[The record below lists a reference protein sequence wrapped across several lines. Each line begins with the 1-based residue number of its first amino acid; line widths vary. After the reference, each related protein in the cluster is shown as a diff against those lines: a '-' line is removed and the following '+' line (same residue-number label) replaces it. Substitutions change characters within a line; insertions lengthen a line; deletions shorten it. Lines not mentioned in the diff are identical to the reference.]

1 MHLFV
6 FIFVLL
12 MGCLPQF
19 CWASPLKVAVSI
31 LPQKYFVER
40 IGGDRVAVEVMIPP
54 GANPAV
60 YDPKPDQLRKLSEC
74 QLYFAIRVPF
84 EGVWVQKFRSMYSS
98 LEVVDVTEGMELMNM
113 AAHTH
118 ADADESHAHEHHH
131 HEAGLKDPHVWLSP
145 PYAALMAKNMLNA
158 MMRKDPENASYYKAN
173 YERLSSEI
181 AALDLELQK
190 RFSRHAKSGPRKFMV
205 FHPAWGYFAKTYGLI
220 QLPVELE
227 GKEPKP
233 AQLEKFIQLAQK
245 EGLKVIFVQP
255 QFSKRSAEVIAEA
268 IGARL
273 VTLDPLA
280 YDWFKTLR
288 EAAQAFDENAN

>member
-1 MHLFV
+1 MYPFV
-6 FIFVLL
+6 FLFVLL
-12 MGCLPQF
+12 MGLLPDLCL
-19 CWASPLKVAVSI
+19 ASPLKIAVSI
-31 LPQKYFVER
+31 LPEKYFVER
-40 IGGDRVAVEVMIPP
+40 IGGEKVAVEVMIPP
-54 GANPAV
+54 GSNPAV
-60 YDPKPDQLRKLSEC
+60 YDPKPDQLRKLTEC

-84 EGVWVQKFRSMYSS
+84 EGVWVKKFRSMYSN
-98 LEVVDVTEGMELMNM
+98 LEVVDVTEGMELMDM
-113 AAHTH
+113 VAHTH
-118 ADADESHAHEHHH
+118 EEGEESHGHERHH

-158 MMRKDPENASYYKAN
+158 MIRKDSQNASYYQAN
-173 YERLSSEI
+173 YDRLSFEMNE
-181 AALDLELQK
+181 LDAEL
-190 RFSRHAKSGPRKFMV
+190 RRMFSSYSGQGQRKFMV

-233 AQLEKFIQLAQK
+233 AQLQKFIQMAKK

-255 QFSKRSAEVIAEA
+255 QFSKKSAEVIASA

-288 EAAQAFDENAN
+288 EAAQALNANAK

>member
-6 FIFVLL
+6 FMLVLL
-12 MGCLPQF
+12 TGCLPQS
-19 CWASPLKVAVSI
+19 CWGSTLKVAVSI
-31 LPQKYFVER
+31 LPERYFVER
-40 IGGDRVAVEVMIPP
+40 IGGDKVTVEVMIPP

-60 YDPKPDQLRKLSEC
+60 YDPKPDQLKKLSEC

-84 EGVWVQKFRSMYSS
+84 EGVWVQKFRSMYAN
-98 LEVVDVTEGMELMNM
+98 LEVVDVTEGMELMDM
-113 AAHTH
+113 VAHTH
-118 ADADESHAHEHHH
+118 EDANESHGHEHHH

-145 PYAALMAKNMLNA
+145 PYALLMAKNMLNA
-158 MMRKDPENASYYKAN
+158 MMRKDPENASYYQTN
-173 YERLSSEI
+173 YDQLSLEI
-181 AALDLELQK
+181 KGLDAELQ
-190 RFSRHAKSGPRKFMV
+190 RLFSARSGQGPRKFMV

-233 AQLEKFIQLAQK
+233 AQLQKFIQLAQK
-245 EGLKVIFVQP
+245 QGLKVIFVQP
-255 QFSKRSAEVIAEA
+255 QFSKRSAEVIAKA
-268 IGARL
+268 VGARL

-288 EAAQAFDENAN
+288 EAAQALNENAK

>member
-1 MHLFV
+1 MHLF
-6 FIFVLL
+6 IFMVVLVL
-12 MGCLPQF
+12 GWLPHI
-19 CWASPLKVAVSI
+19 CWASPLKIAVSI
-31 LPQKYFVER
+31 LPEKYFVDR
-40 IGGDRVAVEVMIPP
+40 IGGDKVTVEVMIPP

-60 YDPKPDQLRKLSEC
+60 YDPKPDQLRKLSAC

-84 EGVWVQKFRSMYSS
+84 ERVWVQKFRSMYSN
-98 LEVVDVTEGMELMNM
+98 LEVVDVTEGMELMDM

-118 ADADESHAHEHHH
+118 EDAGESGDHEHCH
-131 HEAGLKDPHVWLSP
+131 HEVGLKDPHVWLSP
-145 PYAALMAKNMLNA
+145 PYAILMAKNMLNA
-158 MMRKDPENASYYKAN
+158 MMRQDPENASYYQAN
-173 YERLSSEI
+173 YDRLSCEI
-181 AALDLELQK
+181 NGLDAELH
-190 RFSRHAKSGPRKFMV
+190 RIFSTHSVHGPRKFMV

-233 AQLEKFIQLAQK
+233 AQLKEFIRMAQQ

-255 QFSKRSAEVIAEA
+255 QFAKRSAEVIARA

-273 VTLDPLA
+273 ITLDPLA

-288 EAAQAFDENAN
+288 EAGQALNENAN

>member
-1 MHLFV
+1 
-6 FIFVLL
+6 

-19 CWASPLKVAVSI
+19 SWASFLKVAVSI

-60 YDPKPDQLRKLSEC
+60 YDPKPDQLRRLSEC
-74 QLYFAIRVPF
+74 QLYFAVRVPF

-98 LEVVDVTEGMELMNM
+98 LEVLDVTEGMELINM

-118 ADADESHAHEHHH
+118 ADAYESHAHEHHH
-131 HEAGLKDPHVWLSP
+131 HEAALKDPHVWLSP

-181 AALDLELQK
+181 AELDLELQK
-190 RFSRHAKSGPRKFMV
+190 RFSRHDKSGPRKFMV

-233 AQLEKFIQLAQK
+233 ADLKKIIQLAQK

-255 QFSKRSAEVIAEA
+255 QFSKKSAEVIAEA

-280 YDWFKTLR
+280 YDWFKTIR
-288 EAAQAFDENAN
+288 EASQAFDENAS